1 KGRST
6 IKMAQVI
13 FHIDINAFYAS
24 AHLITDS
31 SLYGK
36 PVVVCSNQ
44 RGSVVTTA
52 SYEARSFGVNSA
64 MPLAHAKRLCPN
76 LEVIEVDFE
85 LYQELSVKFM
95 NIIRSYSAVMQPA
108 SIDECYVDMTE
119 VIKKYEKPLDL
130 AAEIQKNIWE
140 ALRLPISIGVAPNK
154 FLAKMAS
161 DMQKPRGITVL
172 RIREVSQKLWPLS
185 IESMYGIGQKTV
197 PKLKQMGIETIGDLA
212 RFNPDHL
219 KSILGVN
226 AQNFVQKANGYDH
239 SVIDTDVT
247 MKSIGQSKTFK
258 DAMTDLDEIRNAILN
273 ELVEVKRRMERQ
285 DVVGKTVSFSIRLDD
300 YKTATRSF
308 TFDEYTRDQNLV
320 FERLMSL
327 YDEFEGEGGVSFIS
341 VTMTNLLPKDEI
353 IEQLNIFDD
362 LDEITVNDII
372 QRLNK
377 ELNQDLFKTTR
388 SVLKEKSHEKQS

>member
-1 KGRST
+1 
-6 IKMAQVI
+6 MAQVI

-64 MPLAHAKRLCPN
+64 MPLAHAKRLCSN

-130 AAEIQKNIWE
+130 AVEIQKNIWE

-273 ELVEVKRRMERQ
+273 ELVEVMRRMERQ

>member
-1 KGRST
+1 
-6 IKMAQVI
+6 MAQVI

-130 AAEIQKNIWE
+130 AVEIQKNIWE

-273 ELVEVKRRMERQ
+273 ELVEVMRRMERQ

>member
-1 KGRST
+1 
-6 IKMAQVI
+6 MAQVI

-76 LEVIEVDFE
+76 LEVIEVDFD

-108 SIDECYVDMTE
+108 SIDECYVDMTG

-130 AAEIQKNIWE
+130 AVEIQKNIWE

-212 RFNPDHL
+212 CFNPDHL